1 MGVCLL
7 VWLQLNLG
15 IEGSVGVIQRIAV
28 ARRGLPLG
36 EIFQRKP
43 SAPRPPGFQ
52 GFAGLS
58 LRYFY
63 KPRRFIEVVP
73 GGRFFILQSEG
84 LRETHL
90 WANLPLRWGFR
101 LDTTSRPGWFWGG
114 FSASLLLRAQSQP
127 KVGGVYRFADYFN
140 RSQLHLHL
148 GLEKYISQRLV
159 LGLQLSGDISPA
171 WDKVLFQAS
180 RTLARHIWVSLYGQY
195 RLWEL
200 R

>member
-1 MGVCLL
+1 MGAFLL
-7 VWLQLNLG
+7 VWLQLGLG
-15 IEGSVGVIQRIAV
+15 LEGGGGVIQRIAV
-28 ARRGLPLG
+28 ARQSLPLG
-36 EIFQRKP
+36 EIFRRRP
-43 SAPRPPGFQ
+43 SPPRPPGFQ
-52 GFAGLS
+52 GFIGLS

-63 KPRRFIEVVP
+63 KPGRFIEVGP
-73 GGRFFILQSEG
+73 GGRFFTLQSEG

-101 LDTTSRPGWFWGG
+101 LDTTLRPWWFWGG

-127 KVGGVYRFADYFN
+127 KVEGVYRFADYFN

-148 GLEKYISQRLV
+148 GLEKSIGQRLA